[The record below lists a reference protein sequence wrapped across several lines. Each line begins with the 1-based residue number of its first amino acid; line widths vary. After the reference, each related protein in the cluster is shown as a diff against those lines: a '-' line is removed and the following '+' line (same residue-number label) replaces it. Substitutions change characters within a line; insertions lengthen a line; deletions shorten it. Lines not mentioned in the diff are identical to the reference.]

1 MLHYIGLIV
10 LVFVA
15 LVLGV
20 PLSGL
25 VFLEVLGATENLTA
39 AICAALLTF
48 ICVVVAAV
56 FLAAMI

>member
-1 MLHYIGLIV
+1 MHYIGLIV
-10 LVFVA
+10 LVFFA
-15 LVLGV
+15 LVLGL

-25 VFLEVLGATENLTA
+25 IFLDVLGATENLPA

-48 ICVVVAAV
+48 ICVVSAAV